1 MQYVTICQS
10 SNCQS
15 FDCFRAKWWAGLAW
29 LFLHCAYMSGN
40 ADVHH
45 IQFPMF
51 LPRIFGWYASQNG
64 ANFRYLQVLRS
75 KKYIIIK
82 IFHTKTIELQHRGAE
97 CTKEGMDESN
107 VWDFWDGFLVWKLS
121 LFWIKKRCQ
130 TQKLVPDQQ
139 IMSFGNWDYFFSLN
153 TYVSILNVSKVHAL
167 W

>member
-1 MQYVTICQS
+1 MWLQYLTICQS

-15 FDCFRAKWWAGLAW
+15 FDCFRAKWWADLAW

-82 IFHTKTIELQHRGAE
+82 IFHTKTIELQHRSAV

-107 VWDFWDGFLVWKLS
+107 FWDGFLVWKLS
-121 LFWIKKRCQ
+121 LFWIKK
-130 TQKLVPDQQ
+130 TLPDPKISSWPANYVLATETILLVW
-139 IMSFGNWDYFFSLN
+139 ILMSQF
-153 TYVSILNVSKVHAL
+153 
-167 W
+167 